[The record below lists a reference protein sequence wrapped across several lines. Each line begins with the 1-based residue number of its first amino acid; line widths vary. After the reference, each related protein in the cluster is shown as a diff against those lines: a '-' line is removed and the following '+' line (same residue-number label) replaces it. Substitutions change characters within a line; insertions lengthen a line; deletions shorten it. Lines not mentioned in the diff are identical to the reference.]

1 MCWVGSACNDLTAPF
16 VARTDDETIPYAER
30 STVLV
35 CGRIAV
41 KRKDGK
47 DIPSLKV
54 MGVFADARRIRRRQT
69 GGDTGKGQFN

>member
-1 MCWVGSACNDLTAPF
+1 MRSAPQ
-16 VARTDDETIPYAER
+16 
-30 STVLV
+30 VLV

-69 GGDTGKGQFN
+69 GGDTGEGQFN